1 MSNRSAKIN
10 ADNNSKP
17 RNNNRNANNN
27 NKASKD
33 GVDFQYH
40 LYYFI
45 IGLCHDKYEYS
56 ALYEGDMNTYGALDD
71 VILKIKQKDNVSG
84 PDALYLLQAKQF
96 KDELK
101 QMSLADL
108 LHPKDGFTK
117 YIESYIT
124 YKSSEKCTKDGLPTQ
139 MIYWTSKGIHST
151 TKQLMDVFQHS
162 EDHLKIENIAD
173 TSQIEKYWIKDWKK
187 LFIYEIASKLKECA
201 ESSGKVTDIQ
211 KCKCEFLAQV
221 LLRQAVE
228 QVQVPTVDGAVETKL
243 KLRKEFLYRDTS
255 LSENGKIL
263 RDCYDLA
270 YQTVG
275 RKPDCTKLEGKTF
288 NDIFGINFDSEV
300 DNRRY
305 TFEYKGLTEQ
315 ELDWFFE
322 HFIYY
327 VNVPKGD
334 KMVTWLNK
342 LYNGNFNE
350 WIFEKYLIPKGD
362 VHLDFVDKSLIDSII
377 QTVKVTTEL
386 YVPPFT
392 SIEFSECMELH
403 EIIAA
408 FINQQQSAPENQLT
422 IVAKTHIDWTVA
434 RVLSVVRKMPTT
446 WIVVQEKDEKRM
458 NDALQTVIHGEMQ
471 TIIAVDL
478 KNPPKRPKEVRLISI
493 VSPDSEYAKGN
504 FFEDQI
510 SFNDVQTVRFEQFE
524 DKTFIID
531 DKEIKYTECWSR
543 EAINDK
549 IENLVELYNLS
560 KLEVKSDVYDYN
572 EKHCIERELFDKNGV
587 VVQSALT
594 SEQSQAISIISD
606 TAGQGKTIELLRIAK
621 IARSAPAD
629 TISMYFRAKT
639 IANEKLAG
647 NVNEYQCLPKL
658 LHIEPRSPLTEE
670 IVLRCLERSNVLLLV
685 DGFDEIVED
694 SQTLVVKFMKSAL
707 QQKSWSLMI
716 ATRTESKSKLE
727 SAFKIFA
734 PIVKCYTL
742 GKFAYD
748 RYFEQLW
755 IKDRAQPPTEVLR
768 SNLKYFIEN
777 FDTVLKR
784 AGCKIFL
791 EVPQFCRIMAS
802 IYQERIG
809 KENFK
814 LHNNYEIG
822 AIYDAFVQ
830 SQFANTFEGYF
841 DEKKLKD
848 LMAVRVLK
856 ADFYTKHMELAYYN
870 QYNRCRKID
879 LFKDLVYYDLIMNQ
893 DDQYEFIHITVMEY
907 FLVRYFMV
915 EDIDE
920 GNKITFLKFLERY
933 FCVNR
938 VNIADKF
945 IDFFLGNEMC
955 YNQTETRRHVILKYL
970 KSNPRNLPAFVRT
983 SLNNATFN
991 TLKLLLTVTPEPM
1004 LLDLCFRFGSIKQTN
1019 DGQKGKRMGDNY
1031 EETTDNEI
1039 NLKRLGE
1046 NQTLLLLQALEE
1058 SCSDRPKIVENV
1070 LFPTDPNEEDFIEV
1084 SLRKPFP
1091 EVFDKVV
1098 KYCTKKCTGKFK
1110 NHIEARLERYAVV
1123 IVQHC
1128 YAENK
1133 ERMID
1138 KITQLCKDKLEAG
1151 TISSYLKSFDLFK
1164 ILVENIEVV
1173 TTGKKFI
1180 EKDRLDLLEKI
1191 LSMLSE
1197 FLDPESLAMRKQQG
1211 REQIIALTNE
1221 PIKKRLKEWLDE

>member
-1 MSNRSAKIN
+1 MSNRSSNSKP
-10 ADNNSKP
+10 DNNSKS
-17 RNNNRNANNN
+17 RNSNRNTNNN

-45 IGLCHDKYEYS
+45 IGLCHDKYKYS
-56 ALYEGDMNTYGALDD
+56 ALYEGDMATYGALDD
-71 VILKIKQKDNVSG
+71 VILKIKQKDGVSS
-84 PDALYLLQAKQF
+84 PEALYFIQAKQF
-96 KDELK
+96 QSKERK
-101 QMSLADL
+101 ISLFDL

-117 YIESYIT
+117 YIEAYKT
-124 YKSSEKCTKDGLPTQ
+124 YKLSETCIKDGLPTQ
-139 MIYWTSKGIHST
+139 MIYWTSLDIHST
-151 TKQLMDVFQHS
+151 TKQLMDVFQDS
-162 EDHLKIENIAD
+162 EDHLKIINVAD

-187 LFIYEIASKLKECA
+187 LFIFEIASKLKDCA
-201 ESSGKVTDIQ
+201 ESSGKLTEIQ
-211 KCKCEFLAQV
+211 QCKCESLAQMLV
-221 LLRQAVE
+221 KEVVE
-228 QVQVPTVDGAVETKL
+228 QVPPEYEEDKPKL
-243 KLRKEFLYRDTS
+243 KLRKAFLYRDTS
-255 LSENGKIL
+255 LSEYATIL

-270 YQTVG
+270 YQTG
-275 RKPDCTKLEGKTF
+275 GKKADWSKLEGKTF
-288 NDIFGINFDSEV
+288 DDIFGVNFDADI
-300 DNRRY
+300 DNTES

-315 ELDWFFE
+315 ELNWFFE

-327 VNVPKGD
+327 VNVPKGE
-334 KMVTWLNK
+334 KMVTCLNN

-350 WIFEKYLIPKGD
+350 QIFEKYLIPKGD
-362 VHLDFVDKSLIDSII
+362 VHLGFVRESLIDSII
-377 QTVKVTTEL
+377 QTVKITTEL
-386 YVPPFT
+386 NVAPLT
-392 SIEFSECMELH
+392 SIEFSECKELQD
-403 EIIAA
+403 IIGSL
-408 FINQQQSAPENQLT
+408 FNPITEQQLFPEHQLT
-422 IVAKTHIDWTVA
+422 IIAKTHIDWTVS
-434 RVLSVVRKMPTT
+434 RVLREVRKMPTT
-446 WIVVQEKDEKRM
+446 WIVVQEKDEKRI

-478 KNPPKRPKEVRLISI
+478 KNPPKLPKQLRLICI
-493 VSPDSEYAKGN
+493 LSPDSKYAKGS

-510 SFNDVQTVRFEQFE
+510 SMNDIEKVHFDQFG

-531 DKEIKYTECWSR
+531 EKEIKFSECWSKNT
-543 EAINDK
+543 INDK
-549 IENLVELYNLS
+549 IETLAELYDLS

-572 EKHCIERELFDKNGV
+572 EKHYIERELIEKNRV
-587 VVQSALT
+587 VAQSALT
-594 SEQSQAISIISD
+594 SDQSQAISIISD

-621 IARSAPAD
+621 TAPPD
-629 TISMYFRAKT
+629 TITLFFRAKT
-639 IANEKLAG
+639 IANVKLSG
-647 NVNEYQCLPKL
+647 NVNAYQCLSKL
-658 LHIEPRSPLTEE
+658 LHIEPRSSLTDE
-670 IVLRCLERSNVLLLV
+670 IVLRCLEQSTVLLLV

-694 SQTLVVKFMKSAL
+694 SQTLVVKFMKCAL
-707 QQKSWSLMI
+707 QQTSCSLII

-727 SAFKIFA
+727 SAFKNA
-734 PIVKCYTL
+734 KCYTL

-748 RYFEQLW
+748 QYFEQLW
-755 IKDRAQPPTEVLR
+755 IKDRTEPATEVLR

-791 EVPQFCRIMAS
+791 EVPQFCRIMGS

-841 DEKKLKD
+841 DERKLKD

-856 ADFYTKHMELAYYN
+856 ENFYTRHMELAYYN
-870 QYNRCRKID
+870 QYNRCRKVN

-915 EDIDE
+915 EEIGE
-920 GNKITFLKFLERY
+920 SNKVTFLRFLERY

-945 IDFFLGNEMC
+945 IDFFLSNGTC
-955 YNQTETRRHVILKYL
+955 YNQTETRRDVILKYL
-970 KSNPRNLPAFVRT
+970 QSNPRNLPAFVRT
-983 SLNNATFN
+983 TLNNATFN
-991 TLKLLLTVTPEPM
+991 TLKLLLTVSPEPM
-1004 LLDLCFRFGSIKQTN
+1004 LLDLCFRFGSVKQTN
-1019 DGQKGKRMGDNY
+1019 DGKKGKGMGATYD
-1031 EETTDNEI
+1031 ESIDNEI

-1046 NQTLLLLQALEE
+1046 NQMILLLQALEE
-1058 SCSDRPKIVENV
+1058 SCSDRPKIIENV

-1098 KYCTKKCTGKFK
+1098 NYCTKNCIEKFK
-1110 NHIEARLERYAVV
+1110 DHIEARLEQYAVV

-1138 KITQLCKDKLEAG
+1138 KITQLCKDKLDAG
-1151 TISSYLKSFDLFK
+1151 TISSYLKSFDFFK

-1173 TTGKKFI
+1173 TAGKKFI
-1180 EKDRLDLLEKI
+1180 ETDRLNLLGKI

-1197 FLDPESLAMRKQQG
+1197 FLDPESLAVRKLQG
-1211 REQIIALTNE
+1211 RVQIIALTNE
-1221 PIKKRLKEWLDE
+1221 SIKNRLNEWLDE